1 MEVLEMSE
9 KRNVDDRVWNR
20 PRPFFVYLYALL
32 DWLRRI
38 RK

>member
-20 PRPFFVYLYALL
+20 PRPFFVYLYAFIDFFKRL
-32 DWLRRI
+32 
-38 RK
+38 KK

>member
-20 PRPFFVYLYALL
+20 PRPFLVYLYAIIDLF
-32 DWLRRI
+32 RRL
-38 RK
+38 KK